1 MNNASDNLRGA
12 VFMMLSMA
20 GYVVNDTLMKLVAE
34 DIPLAQ
40 SVFIRGLMATAMLA
54 GFAAYKHQLFVRVP
68 LPELRII
75 LLRAFGEI
83 AATYCYLTALIHMP
97 LANITAI
104 LQSLPLAVTLAGALF
119 LGHKVG
125 WRRYVAI
132 IVGFA
137 GVLIIVRPGGADFNS
152 YALWAMAAVGF
163 ITLRDLMAA
172 KLAKETP
179 SMFVALFTAAGVTM
193 AAAIMAQFEPW
204 SPVSGGSFAYLAFAA
219 GFILVGYIT
228 SISAMRYGEIAFVSP
243 FRYTVLVWALLLG
256 VFVFKDYPDFWTM
269 TGIAIVVGTGV
280 FTFYREQQA
289 RKRAGIGE
297 IQI

>member
-20 GYVVNDTLMKLVAE
+20 GYVVNDTLMKLVSE
-34 DIPLAQ
+34 DVALAQ
-40 SVFIRGLMATAMLA
+40 SVFIRGLMASALLA
-54 GFAAYKHQLFVRVP
+54 GFAAYKRQLFVRVP
-68 LPELRII
+68 ASELRVI

-83 AATYCYLTALIHMP
+83 AATYCYLTALVNMP
-97 LANITAI
+97 LASVTAI

-132 IVGFA
+132 VVGFG

-172 KLAKETP
+172 KLAKGTP
-179 SMFVALFTAAGVTM
+179 SMFVALFTAAGVTI
-193 AAAIMAQFEPW
+193 AGGIMASFAPW

-228 SISAMRYGEIAFVSP
+228 SISAMRFGEIAFVSP

-256 VFVFKDYPDFWTM
+256 VLVFGDYPDGWTM
-269 TGIAIVVGTGV
+269 VGIAIVVGTGV
-280 FTFYREQQA
+280 FTFYREQRGRSA
-289 RKRAGIGE
+289 AE
-297 IQI
+297 A

>member
-20 GYVVNDTLMKLVAE
+20 GYVVNDTLMKLVAA
-34 DIPLAQ
+34 DVPLAQ
-40 SVFIRGLMATAMLA
+40 SVFLRGLMATALLA
-54 GFAAYKHQLFVRVP
+54 GFAAYKRQLFVRVP
-68 LPELRII
+68 ARELRII

-83 AATYCYLTALIHMP
+83 AATYCYLTALVHMP

-132 IVGFA
+132 AVGFA

-152 YALWAMAAVGF
+152 YALWAIAAVGF

-172 KLAKETP
+172 KLAKDTP

-204 SPVSGGSFAYLAFAA
+204 LPVGTGSFAYLAFAA

-269 TGIAIVVGTGV
+269 VGIAIVVGTGV

-289 RKRAGIGE
+289 RKRAG
-297 IQI
+297 

>member
-20 GYVVNDTLMKLVAE
+20 GYVVNDTLMKLVAA
-34 DIPLAQ
+34 DVPLAQ
-40 SVFIRGLMATAMLA
+40 SVFIRGLLATAMLA
-54 GFAAYKHQLFVRVP
+54 GFAAYKRQLFVRVP
-68 LPELRII
+68 ATEGRII

-132 IVGFA
+132 VVGFA

-172 KLAKETP
+172 KLAQNTP

-193 AAAIMAQFEPW
+193 AAGVMAQFEPW
-204 SPVSGGSFAYLAFAA
+204 SPVSSGSFAYLAFAA

-228 SISAMRYGEIAFVSP
+228 SIMAMRYGEISFVSP

-269 TGIAIVVGTGV
+269 VGIAIVVGTGV
-280 FTFYREQQA
+280 FTFYREQRA
-289 RKRAGIGE
+289 RKRAA
-297 IQI
+297 

>member
-1 MNNASDNLRGA
+1 MNNAIDNLRGA

-20 GYVVNDTLMKLVAE
+20 GYVVNDTLMKLVAA
-34 DIPLAQ
+34 DVPLAQ
-40 SVFIRGLMATAMLA
+40 SVFLRGLMATAMLA
-54 GFAAYKHQLFVRVP
+54 GFAAYKRQLFVRVP
-68 LPELRII
+68 ARELRII

-132 IVGFA
+132 AVGFA

-152 YALWAMAAVGF
+152 YALWAIAAVGF

-172 KLAKETP
+172 RLAKDTP

-204 SPVSGGSFAYLAFAA
+204 LPVSTGSFAYLAFAA

-256 VFVFKDYPDFWTM
+256 VFVFKDDPDFWTM
-269 TGIAIVVGTGV
+269 VGIAIVVGTGV

-289 RKRAGIGE
+289 RKRAG
-297 IQI
+297 

>member
-1 MNNASDNLRGA
+1 MNNASDNLKGA

-20 GYVVNDTLMKLVAE
+20 GYVVNDTLMKLVAN
-34 DIPLAQ
+34 DVALAQ
-40 SVFIRGLMATAMLA
+40 SVFLRGLMATALLA
-54 GFAAYKHQLFVRVP
+54 AFAHYKRQLFVRVP
-68 LPELRII
+68 ARELRII

-83 AATYCYLTALIHMP
+83 AATYCYLTALINMP

-132 IVGFA
+132 AVGFA
-137 GVLIIVRPGGADFNS
+137 GVLIIVRPGGEDFNS

-172 KLAKETP
+172 KLHANTP
-179 SMFVALFTAAGVTM
+179 SLFVALFTAAGVTL
-193 AAAIMAQFEPW
+193 AGGIVAFFEPW
-204 SPVSGGSFAYLAFAA
+204 SPMSGGSFAYLGFAA
-219 GFILVGYIT
+219 GFILVGYVT
-228 SISAMRYGEIAFVSP
+228 SISAMRFGEIAFVSP

-256 VFVFKDYPDFWTM
+256 IFVFGDYPDFWTM
-269 TGIAIVVGTGV
+269 VGIAIVVGTGV
-280 FTFYREQQA
+280 FTFYREQRS
-289 RKRAGIGE
+289 RKAAKT
-297 IQI
+297 

>member
-20 GYVVNDTLMKLVAE
+20 GYVVNDTLMKLVAA
-34 DIPLAQ
+34 DVPLAQ
-40 SVFIRGLMATAMLA
+40 SVFIRGLMATALLA
-54 GFAAYKHQLFVRVP
+54 GFAAYKRQLFVRVP
-68 LPELRII
+68 ASELRII

-132 IVGFA
+132 AVGFV

-172 KLAKETP
+172 KLAKGTP
-179 SMFVALFTAAGVTM
+179 SMFVALFTAAGVTV
-193 AAAIMAQFEPW
+193 AAGIMAQFEPW
-204 SPVSGGSFAYLAFAA
+204 SPVSSGSFAYLAFAA
-219 GFILVGYIT
+219 GFILIGYIT
-228 SISAMRYGEIAFVSP
+228 SIMAMRYGEISFVSP

-269 TGIAIVVGTGV
+269 VGIAIVVGTGV
-280 FTFYREQQA
+280 FTFYREQRA
-289 RKRAGIGE
+289 RKRAA
-297 IQI
+297 

>member
-12 VFMMLSMA
+12 IFMMLSMA

-34 DIPLAQ
+34 DLPLAQ
-40 SVFIRGLMATAMLA
+40 SVFVRGLMASAMLA
-54 GFAAYKHQLFVRVP
+54 GFAAYKRELFVRVP
-68 LPELRII
+68 ASELRII

-83 AATYCYLTALIHMP
+83 AATYCYLTALVNMP
-97 LANITAI
+97 LASVTAI
-104 LQSLPLAVTLAGALF
+104 LQSLPLAVMLSGALF

-132 IVGFA
+132 VVGFG

-179 SMFVALFTAAGVTM
+179 SMLVALFTAVGVTL
-193 AAAIMAQFEPW
+193 AGGLVASFEPW
-204 SPVSGGSFAYLAFAA
+204 VALSGGSFAFLAFAA
-219 GFILVGYIT
+219 GFILVGYVT
-228 SISAMRYGEIAFVSP
+228 SITAMRFGEIAFVSP

-256 VFVFKDYPDFWTM
+256 VFVFGDYPDFWTLV
-269 TGIAIVVGTGV
+269 GIAIVVGTGV
-280 FTFYREQQA
+280 FTFYREQRTKA
-289 RKRAGIGE
+289 AE
-297 IQI
+297 T